1 MDSPTKLQANY
12 LVAAPREGR
21 VRRGHRPAPRVE
33 LLRAAAAAAR
43 TVLGR
48 PQRRKLARAFRRE
61 HSYKWLK
68 LAQLLG
74 QLGVFLT
81 LAAADV
87 MPQSKGGY
95 SVRSWGTKR
104 ISGWLKIYTFAHA
117 FL

>member
-1 MDSPTKLQANY
+1 
-12 LVAAPREGR
+12 
-21 VRRGHRPAPRVE
+21 
-33 LLRAAAAAAR
+33 
-43 TVLGR
+43 
-48 PQRRKLARAFRRE
+48 
-61 HSYKWLK
+61 

-117 FL
+117 FLWEYSYDWRG